1 MFFNGLADVDSRSK
15 TLFVKD
21 FVDCSLLQ
29 QSAILTALGEKM
41 VEDAGQHDQPANDDQ
56 PAPDPDFYSMFRRLT
71 LTAYYTSEAGA
82 TDELHFQIIPDQYK
96 GCDVVPAIKEAQDRQ

>member
-1 MFFNGLADVDSRSK
+1 
-15 TLFVKD
+15 LFVKN

-41 VEDAGQHDQPANDDQ
+41 VEDAGKEDQPSTDDQ
-56 PAPDPDFYSMFRRLT
+56 AAPDTNFYAMFRRLT

-82 TDELHFQIIPDQYK
+82 TDELHFQIIPDRYK